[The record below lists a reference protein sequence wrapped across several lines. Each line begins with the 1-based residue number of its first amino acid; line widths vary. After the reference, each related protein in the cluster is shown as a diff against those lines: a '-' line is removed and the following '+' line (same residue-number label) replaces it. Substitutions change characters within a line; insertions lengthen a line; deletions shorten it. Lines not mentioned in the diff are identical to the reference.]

1 MFGIYLGYYL
11 NTNCLNGF
19 SFAYKL
25 CVCLNVPFVS
35 LQVLEHIEYVNFTTQ
50 NGAKVF
56 FDENG
61 DSVAQYDLV
70 NWQMKEDGSV
80 EIVHIGQYDTSFPE
94 GEKFK
99 LKDNTKI
106 VWGGQ
111 SNEVN

>member
-1 MFGIYLGYYL
+1 MSI
-11 NTNCLNGF
+11 
-19 SFAYKL
+19 
-25 CVCLNVPFVS
+25 VS
-35 LQVLEHIEYVNFTTQ
+35 LKVLEHIKYVNFTTH

-80 EIVHIGQYDTSFPE
+80 EIVNIGQYDTSFPE
-94 GEKFK
+94 GNEFK

-106 VWGGQ
+106 VWGGN
-111 SNEVN
+111 SNQVK